1 MSPSTTTIFIGPILA
16 VDAAVSH
23 AIHTAAKPFLPP
35 FVLLLLE
42 ISADFRF
49 SFPVSLS
56 FLLSPP
62 LRSFLVPFLLGLLF
76 DLIFVGIVKLIF
88 RRARPAYNHPSMSA
102 AVSADHYSFPSGHAS
117 RVFFVAAS
125 VHFFSAAAEASMT
138 GPSYSF
144 LDGWIRDHN
153 DGDVK
158 VEVVVVVWIWAT
170 VTAISRILLGRHYVL
185 DVAAGAFLGIVEAL
199 FALRFLRFD
208 EMIFG
213 RRCCET
219 GPTSAIC
226 KRLSSTLVELPC

>member
-1 MSPSTTTIFIGPILA
+1 MSPSTAATFLGPILA
-16 VDAAVSH
+16 LDAAVST

-35 FVLLLLE
+35 FILLLLE

-56 FLLSPP
+56 LLLSPP
-62 LRSFLVPFLLGLLF
+62 LRPFLVPFLLGLLL

-125 VHFFSAAAEASMT
+125 VHFFATESAA
-138 GPSYSF
+138 PSGGSF
-144 LDGWIRDHN
+144 LDGWVRDS
-153 DGDVK
+153 GEGVVK
-158 VEVVVVVWIWAT
+158 GEVLVGVWIWAT
-170 VTAISRILLGRHYVL
+170 VTAASRILLGRHYVL
-185 DVAAGAFLGIVEAL
+185 DVAAGACLGVVEAL

-208 EMIFG
+208 QVF
-213 RRCCET
+213 
-219 GPTSAIC
+219 
-226 KRLSSTLVELPC
+226 VVWW